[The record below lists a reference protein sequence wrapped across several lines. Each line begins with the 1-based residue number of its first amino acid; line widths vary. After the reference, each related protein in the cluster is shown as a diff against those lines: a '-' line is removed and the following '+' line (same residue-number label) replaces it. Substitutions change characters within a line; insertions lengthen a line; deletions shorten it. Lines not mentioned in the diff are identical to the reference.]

1 MLQEILRLPRW
12 IVTLPTGW
20 NCWSGFTM
28 PCALAFRS
36 RPLAAIMAEAAFW
49 ADTASPTERKA
60 YCLATF
66 NRMPLNEQ
74 MAFLDYVQGRSAA

>member
-1 MLQEILRLPRW
+1 MSSAISESTSAQGPGGVLRGKGICRK
-12 IVTLPTGW
+12 
-20 NCWSGFTM
+20 
-28 PCALAFRS
+28 CAGLD
-36 RPLAAIMAEAAFW
+36 PAAAEAAFW
-49 ADTASPTERKA
+49 ADTASPAERKA